1 MKHKIRYVA
10 AILSMFLLASCAGN
24 EEDAAVSDV
33 KSSVTTT
40 VTETSESAVT
50 EAQTVSVTETVTE
63 TETMPPETTT
73 VTTATVTTVTT
84 VTTTVQTTPPPPVTT
99 TTVVTTPPPV
109 VTPPPSS
116 GTTANGHTLTTENG
130 ITYVDGVLVAN
141 KTYALP
147 DTYNPG
153 GLTGDTYAAFVEMQS
168 AASAQGLYL
177 FVKSGFR
184 SYWDQRYI
192 YNGYVARDGQAAA
205 DRYSARAGH
214 SEHQSGM
221 AIDVNSTSQ
230 SFADTPEGVWL
241 KNNCHLYGFIIRYP
255 EGKESITGYMYEPWH
270 VRYVGR
276 DVAAKIKE
284 SGLCFE
290 EYFGITSAYS
300 Y

>member
-1 MKHKIRYVA
+1 MNHKIRYTA
-10 AILSMFLLASCAGN
+10 AVLSMLLLAGCAN
-24 EEDAAVSDV
+24 DKEDNAVSDV
-33 KSSVTTT
+33 STSETTT
-40 VTETSESAVT
+40 VTETSETVTT
-50 EAQTVSVTETVTE
+50 EAQTVCVTETVTE
-63 TETMPPETTT
+63 TDTLPPETTA
-73 VTTATVTTVTT
+73 VTTTTVTTVTT
-84 VTTTVQTTPPPPVTT
+84 VTTTVQTTPPVTT
-99 TTVVTTPPPV
+99 TTAATTPPPVTTPPPA
-109 VTPPPSS
+109 S
-116 GTTANGHTLTTENG
+116 GTTSNGHTLTVENG

-147 DTYNPG
+147 DSYNPG
-153 GLTGDTYAAFVEMQS
+153 GLTGDTYAAFMEMQS
-168 AASAQGLYL
+168 AASAQGLSI
-177 FVKSGFR
+177 FVKSGYR

-255 EGKESITGYMYEPWH
+255 EGKEGITGYMYEPWH